1 VKQDQIGEEE
11 RPAPLPLPGRSL
23 EFFSN
28 EEPRGMVA
36 AASLTINGAD
46 TETGLQAAQVI
57 ISIVVLGTLLPLID

>member
-1 VKQDQIGEEE
+1 
-11 RPAPLPLPGRSL
+11 
-23 EFFSN
+23 
-28 EEPRGMVA
+28 MVA